1 MFLFGCVY
9 YIVCDF
15 NISYFCV
22 LERYRIVL
30 TGIGILLS
38 FVVLLSVSLIFLAIQ
53 NRRNKLKHKN
63 EILSRENRLREM
75 ARSHNK
81 DVMEVDPVNVKL
93 QEKLGEGAFGIVKR
107 GILLPKNQFVAVKML
122 KGNNKRI

>member
-1 MFLFGCVY
+1 
-9 YIVCDF
+9 
-15 NISYFCV
+15 
-22 LERYRIVL
+22 
-30 TGIGILLS
+30 
-38 FVVLLSVSLIFLAIQ
+38 
-53 NRRNKLKHKN
+53 
-63 EILSRENRLREM
+63 M